1 MSIFM
6 EVGILLVTNY
16 YEGLV
21 MVLEF
26 NSSGWRMVYD
36 GDRLGFKGEGGVGV
50 AALYSCSA

>member
-1 MSIFM
+1 M

-16 YEGLV
+16 YEELD

-36 GDRLGFKGEGGVGV
+36 GDGLGFKGEGGVLPCV
-50 AALYSCSA
+50 VVLHD